1 MAAYKEKVGI
11 ITHFYQSVN
20 YGGVLQAYALTKKLN
35 STGIDAEQICYP
47 LRTKYLK
54 RNKKSI
60 KRVLIYFYTKLRRI
74 IKVIFRRK
82 ETPAKNK
89 ILGKRELCFEAWG
102 KKYVPQSSLVYDEKT
117 INQANKMYDFFIT
130 GSDQVWNYEWYSKN
144 LFLDFA
150 KKNKKKIAYAASI
163 GHEALDDYQKKV
175 FKKHLKIFSAVS
187 VRENSSVE
195 MLKDISP
202 VPVEHVCDP
211 VFLLGKNEWEKVT
224 SEPLVDEKYVF
235 CYFLGNDNQIRDI
248 ATEYARGKILKTVEI
263 DDIVV
268 GESNCEFADIILNDV
283 DPSGFLSLI
292 KNAEYVITDSFHATA
307 FSIIFEKE
315 VFIFER
321 AHAKGM
327 SSRIS
332 SLASILDC
340 EEHFCNTEE
349 KRTVQYLKGL
359 DPVNYGKGFEK
370 LDIQIEKSKDF
381 LKNAL
386 EI

>member
-1 MAAYKEKVGI
+1 MKAYKGKVGI
-11 ITHFYQSVN
+11 ITHFYESVN

-35 STGIDAEQICYP
+35 TNGVDAEQICYP
-47 LRTKYLK
+47 LCTKHLK
-54 RNKKSI
+54 KNKKTI
-60 KRVLIYFYTKLRRI
+60 KRALIYFCTKSRKI
-74 IKVIFRRK
+74 IRTVFGRK
-82 ETPAKNK
+82 KTPARKK
-89 ILGKRELCFEAWG
+89 ILGKRELCFETWG
-102 KKYVPQSSLVYDEKT
+102 KEYVPQSSVVYGEKT
-117 INQANKMYDFFIT
+117 INHANEIYDCFIV

-163 GHEALDDYQKKV
+163 GHETLDDYQKKV
-175 FKKHLKIFSAVS
+175 FKKHLKTFSVVS

-224 SEPLVDEKYVF
+224 SERLVDEKYVF
-235 CYFLGNDNQIRDI
+235 CYFLGEDAQIREI
-248 ATEYARGKILKTVEI
+248 ATEYVHGKKLKTVEI
-263 DDIVV
+263 DGVVV
-268 GESNCEFADIILNDV
+268 GESNCEFADIRLTDI
-283 DPSGFLSLI
+283 DPSGFLSLV

-307 FSIIFEKE
+307 FSAIFEKE
-315 VFIFER
+315 VFVFER
-321 AHAKGM
+321 AKEKGM

-332 SLASILDC
+332 SIASVLGC
-340 EEHFCNTEE
+340 EEHFCDTKE
-349 KRTVQYLKGL
+349 KRSVHYLKGL
-359 DPVNYGKGFEK
+359 DPINYAKGFEK
-370 LDIQIEKSKDF
+370 LDIQIEKSKNF